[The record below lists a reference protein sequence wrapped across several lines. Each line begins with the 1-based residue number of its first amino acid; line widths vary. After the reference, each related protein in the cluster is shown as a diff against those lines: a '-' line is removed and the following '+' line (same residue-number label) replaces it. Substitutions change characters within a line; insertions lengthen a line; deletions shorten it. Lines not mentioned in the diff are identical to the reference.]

1 MKVHDQKCFWVLQI
15 FNDIQFESQKVL
27 MIMIMIFGDCL
38 EDIFLM
44 FFFFRFEGLTQRGK
58 QLISSWIM
66 GEKRFLK
73 LHFFNFHKWTPQN
86 LTTPLFSG
94 QKFISWHGCDDWM
107 VKCHINARNNRTW
120 RGIWTLKEEL
130 ALCLKV

>member
-1 MKVHDQKCFWVLQI
+1 MKVHDRKCFLVLQI

-38 EDIFLM
+38 INIFLM

-66 GEKRFLK
+66 EG
-73 LHFFNFHKWTPQN
+73 
-86 LTTPLFSG
+86 
-94 QKFISWHGCDDWM
+94 
-107 VKCHINARNNRTW
+107 
-120 RGIWTLKEEL
+120 KEVSEI
-130 ALCLKV
+130 AFV